1 MTGLSAPGWPAL
13 AVFLLLAGPAVGS
26 FLALLAE
33 RLPRGEDVLA
43 APSRCRACGTRLGW
57 RDLVPLV
64 SWLALRG
71 RCRSCGAALPRAL
84 IEAELAGFAAA
95 ALAVVLAPSPAVMV
109 LGASF
114 LWCLLGLALC
124 DLAAF
129 RLPDALT
136 GTLALLGL
144 ALAWA
149 DPARGVLAGLAA
161 GAAGV
166 AAFAALRF
174 GYRALRG
181 REGLGMG
188 DVKLMAGIGAGL
200 GFAALPLV
208 TLIAAL
214 AALALAWRAR
224 LGGAGAAATGPQAP
238 VPFGAYLAS
247 AAMAVWVL
255 SA

>member
-1 MTGLSAPGWPAL
+1 MGGLSAPGGLPL

-26 FLALLAE
+26 FLALVAE

-43 APSRCRACGTRLGW
+43 APSRCRACGVRLGW

-64 SWLALRG
+64 SWLALSG
-71 RCRSCGAALPRAL
+71 RCRHCGAGLPRSL
-84 IEAELAGFAAA
+84 VEAELAGLAAA
-95 ALAVVLAPSPAVMV
+95 ALAVVFAPTPAATV
-109 LGASF
+109 LGALY

-136 GTLALLGL
+136 GTLALAGL
-144 ALAWA
+144 ALAAA

-161 GAAGV
+161 GAVGV
-166 AAFAALRF
+166 AAFAALRQ

-181 REGLGMG
+181 HEGLGMG

-200 GFAALPLV
+200 GLAALPMV

-214 AALALAWRAR
+214 AALALAGLAR
-224 LGGAGAAATGPQAP
+224 LRGDGSAAGPLAP
-238 VPFGAYLAS
+238 VPFGAYLAC
-247 AAMAVWVL
+247 AAAALWVL
-255 SA
+255 TA